1 MGIEFSEYQLLLRE
15 RFLAQANEDEKV
27 LMIGLALGPK
37 QYGVEEEMLRYLKH
51 HPNASFREVDEYFYS
66 MLPPVEIVD
75 DDLLDD
81 EED

>member
-1 MGIEFSEYQLLLRE
+1 
-15 RFLAQANEDEKV
+15 
-27 LMIGLALGPK
+27 MIGLALGPK

-51 HPNASFREVDEYFYS
+51 HPNVSFQEVDEYFYS